1 MNKILLYIPSL
12 LLAATMSQYGSAQSQ
27 QSSATVLTENV
38 DAASADSKYEARR
51 SRSNIIIVDYGAQT
65 RAFEPFGGTQT
76 SAAAY
81 AEMVNSYKRAFG
93 DGVTVYCMTIPNAVA
108 FYCPKEN
115 LSWTK
120 DERTVL
126 NRLYTSLS
134 DSIVPVEIYDVLDA
148 HKSEPIYSRTDH
160 HWAPLGAY
168 YAAEQ
173 FAKKAGVKFMP
184 LLSYETDTVKNY
196 VGSMYT
202 FTKDLAVKNAPED
215 FVYYKPQNVKYKSWF
230 INYTLGKN
238 RRTIGE
244 SAPEERNFFIRH
256 KDGSA
261 GAYCTFMGGDSR
273 TVKVVT
279 ENKNGR
285 RLMIM
290 KDSYGNAVPAFL
302 FYAFEEIHVVDFRYF
317 PHSIRQYVSDN
328 GITDVLF
335 ANNLIHACAPSTTR
349 KYLEMLAR

>member
-1 MNKILLYIPSL
+1 MNKQYLFFSSL
-12 LLAATMSQYGSAQSQ
+12 LLAVAMSLQVSAQSHPI
-27 QSSATVLTENV
+27 SP
-38 DAASADSKYEARR
+38 AASVAGNDLRGTHQGYEARR
-51 SRSNIIIVDYGAQT
+51 SRSNIIIIDNGAHT

-76 SAAAY
+76 SAMAY

-93 DGVTVYCMTIPNAVA
+93 DGVYVYCMTIPNAVA
-108 FYCPKEN
+108 YYCPEEN
-115 LSWTK
+115 RTWTK
-120 DERTVL
+120 DEKAVL
-126 NRLYTSLS
+126 DKLYATLS
-134 DSIVPVEIYDVLDA
+134 DSVVGVQIYDVLNA
-148 HKSEPIYSRTDH
+148 HKDEPIYSRTDH

-168 YAAEQ
+168 YAAGQ
-173 FAKKAGVKFMP
+173 FAKKADVKFMP
-184 LLSYETDTVKNY
+184 LSSYERDTVKNY

-215 FVYYKPQNVKYKSWF
+215 FVYYKPKNVKYNSWF
-230 INYTLGKN
+230 TNYTLGKN
-238 RRTIGE
+238 HRTIGE
-244 SAPEERNFFIRH
+244 SAPEERNFFMRY
-256 KDGSA
+256 KNGSA

-317 PHSIRQYVSDN
+317 PHSIRQYVADN

-335 ANNLIHACAPSTTR
+335 ANNLIHACSPSTTR
-349 KYLEMLAR
+349 KYLEMLVR

>member
-1 MNKILLYIPSL
+1 MNKILLYLPSL
-12 LLAATMSQYGSAQSQ
+12 LFAASVPQCVSAQSQ
-27 QSSATVLTENV
+27 QAGTVVHTEKDDMGSAHSN
-38 DAASADSKYEARR
+38 YEVRR
-51 SRSNIIIVDYGAQT
+51 SRSNIIIVDNGAQT
-65 RAFEPFGGTQT
+65 RAFEPFGGTQS

-81 AEMVNSYKRAFG
+81 AGMVNSYKRAFG
-93 DGVTVYCMTIPNAVA
+93 DGVAVYCMTIPNAVA

-115 LSWTK
+115 QSWTK

-126 NRLYTSLS
+126 NKLYASLS
-134 DSIVPVEIYDVLDA
+134 DSIVPVEIYDVLDF

-168 YAAEQ
+168 YAAGQ

-184 LLSYETDTVKNY
+184 LSSYERDTVRNY

-202 FTKDLAVKNAPED
+202 FTKDPVVKNAPED
-215 FVYYKPQNVKYKSWF
+215 FVYYKPKNVKYNTWF

-244 SAPEERNFFIRH
+244 SAPEERNFFIRY